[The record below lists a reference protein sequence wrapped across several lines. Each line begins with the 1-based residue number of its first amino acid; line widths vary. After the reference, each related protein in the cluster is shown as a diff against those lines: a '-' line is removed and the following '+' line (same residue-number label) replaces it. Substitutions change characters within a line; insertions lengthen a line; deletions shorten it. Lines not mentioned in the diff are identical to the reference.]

1 MSTKSKKHHHH
12 HHHHHKQSQNQ
23 NQQPVLSDKE
33 KSDAVLQRYNVELL
47 KCLDDMKYR
56 RDDIHKEILTLQN
69 EQIKIQ
75 SDLGELTSRLS
86 KINESICHK
95 ISEQENCD
103 RTIAEYEV
111 AFTKL
116 IEGSENLLTSLKHA
130 VETVLPDIVLHNRE
144 PTQASTNAGA
154 SRLSKRSRS
163 QSQSTG
169 SHPSQSPN
177 TGIQKQSSLVRTDTE
192 TTT

>member
-1 MSTKSKKHHHH
+1 MSTKSKKHH
-12 HHHHHKQSQNQ
+12 KQAKIQ
-23 NQQPVLSDKE
+23 NQQPILSEKDKT
-33 KSDAVLQRYNVELL
+33 DAVLQRYNVDLL

-95 ISEQENCD
+95 IAEQENCD

-116 IEGSENLLTSLKHA
+116 IEGSEHLLTSLRHA
-130 VETVLPDIVLHNRE
+130 VETVLPDIVLRDRE

-154 SRLSKRSRS
+154 TRSSKRSRS

-177 TGIQKQSSLVRTDTE
+177 AGIQKQSSSVRTE
-192 TTT
+192 TDS